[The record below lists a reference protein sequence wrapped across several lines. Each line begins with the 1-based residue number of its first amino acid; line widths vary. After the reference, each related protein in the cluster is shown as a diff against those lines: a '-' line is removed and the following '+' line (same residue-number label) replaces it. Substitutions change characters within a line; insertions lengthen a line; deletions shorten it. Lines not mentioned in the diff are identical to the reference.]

1 MMVLMAKIRHPMWQ
15 SAAVE
20 SVCAVLAS
28 TDPPGLSGSEITTLL
43 SVSGV
48 PDVDPNA
55 SNKRKRL
62 WAALMTQQQ
71 RNQAANC
78 IIRFI
83 TEAMAPGRY
92 VQDRAR
98 FEALKDAINEPLALL
113 GLRVNEAGKLARGA
127 RASNLDEVARL
138 AGRLQGE
145 LRRRGVHPQ
154 VIKYCEEEI
163 LRQSVFHAVFEAT
176 KGLAE
181 RLREMSG
188 STLDGADLV
197 DHCFSTRRPPPL
209 VRINGFTTESEIS
222 EHKGFANLLKGVFG
236 TFRNPPA
243 HTPRAT
249 AGWRI
254 PEPDALDLFS
264 TLSFMHRRLD
274 AANVTRLP

>member
-1 MMVLMAKIRHPMWQ
+1 M
-15 SAAVE
+15 
-20 SVCAVLAS
+20 
-28 TDPPGLSGSEITTLL
+28 
-43 SVSGV
+43 SGV

-127 RASNLDEVARL
+127 RAANLDEVARL
-138 AGRLQGE
+138 AGRLQSE

-154 VIKYCEEEI
+154 VIRYCEEEI

-197 DHCFSTRRPPPL
+197 DH
-209 VRINGFTTESEIS
+209 
-222 EHKGFANLLKGVFG
+222 
-236 TFRNPPA
+236 
-243 HTPRAT
+243 
-249 AGWRI
+249 
-254 PEPDALDLFS
+254 
-264 TLSFMHRRLD
+264 
-274 AANVTRLP
+274 

>member
-1 MMVLMAKIRHPMWQ
+1 
-15 SAAVE
+15 
-20 SVCAVLAS
+20 
-28 TDPPGLSGSEITTLL
+28 
-43 SVSGV
+43 
-48 PDVDPNA
+48 
-55 SNKRKRL
+55 
-62 WAALMTQQQ
+62 
-71 RNQAANC
+71 
-78 IIRFI
+78 
-83 TEAMAPGRY
+83 
-92 VQDRAR
+92 
-98 FEALKDAINEPLALL
+98 
-113 GLRVNEAGKLARGA
+113 
-127 RASNLDEVARL
+127 
-138 AGRLQGE
+138 
-145 LRRRGVHPQ
+145 Q
-154 VIKYCEEEI
+154 VIRYCEEEI

-197 DHCFSTRRPPPL
+197 DHCFSTRRQPPL
-209 VRINGFTTESEIS
+209 VRINGFATESEIS

-274 AANVTRLP
+274 TATVTHLP